1 MPRFSSLEAIDD
13 EAYDDE
19 AFDDE
24 GTDDEG
30 VLDIVG
36 GLLNPAAAIG
46 NVLGG
51 LLGGGPPRPPLRQVP
66 AVQAGGGVS
75 TATLN
80 TPQGSATLRLPEP
93 VVTRVD
99 FDAQLNTLREAV
111 NGDSARINSVSKDLE
126 TLRTRVATVVSDS
139 QRDVGKLR
147 TELSRQRRA
156 TRASLAR
163 MRRDQSQQNMMN
175 MVVTMM
181 MTTNQQNA
189 FNEHVHTSA
198 ASGQDT
204 STPTGAGADSSSSMM
219 LPLVMMMGSQSDGSS
234 GDSSM
239 NMMLPMMLIAMQ
251 PRG

>member
-24 GTDDEG
+24 GSDDEG

-51 LLGGGPPRPPLRQVP
+51 VLGGGAPRPPLRQVP
-66 AVQAGGGVS
+66 AVPTGGGVS

-99 FDAQLNTLREAV
+99 FDAQLNTLREAI

-126 TLRTRVATVVSDS
+126 TLRARVATVVSDS

-198 ASGQDT
+198 AVGQDT
-204 STPTGAGADSSSSMM
+204 STPSGGQESSSSMM
-219 LPLVMMMGSQSDGSS
+219 LPLVMMMGSQSNGSS
-234 GDSSM
+234 GDNSM
-239 NMMLPMMLIAMQ
+239 NMMLPMMLLAMQ
-251 PRG
+251 PR